1 MRFLSQGKNGLSI
14 WRIFLVLHECF
25 LVVGAHLEK
34 RERITFASHKNKLNL
49 RTWFL
54 MLSYTHCM
62 YLSATWH
69 FAAPPLSLLYFAG
82 LASGSRQALP
92 PQEVSQQ
99 SSPSAQSPSEEQ
111 RSTQSAGSF
120 TRGFFC
126 SLGQAE
132 KKGNSSV
139 EALIECIMNR
149 PYSSS
154 CPSRRTSLRSRP
166 ACLTASCQ

>member
-1 MRFLSQGKNGLSI
+1 MFPSCRGTPAKKRGLLLR
-14 WRIFLVLHECF
+14 RI
-25 LVVGAHLEK
+25 K
-34 RERITFASHKNKLNL
+34 IKLNL

-126 SLGQAE
+126 SLGQAA
-132 KKGNSSV
+132 KKGIVLSK
-139 EALIECIMNR
+139 L
-149 PYSSS
+149 
-154 CPSRRTSLRSRP
+154 
-166 ACLTASCQ
+166 